1 MISSSLIFLFL
12 FLFAMPASPG
22 VIIDILYAAG
32 RIP

>member
-1 MISSSLIFLFL
+1 MISSSLILL
-12 FLFAMPASPG
+12 FLFAMPVSPG

>member
-1 MISSSLIFLFL
+1 MISSSLIFL

>member
-12 FLFAMPASPG
+12 FAMPVSPG

-32 RIP
+32 WMP